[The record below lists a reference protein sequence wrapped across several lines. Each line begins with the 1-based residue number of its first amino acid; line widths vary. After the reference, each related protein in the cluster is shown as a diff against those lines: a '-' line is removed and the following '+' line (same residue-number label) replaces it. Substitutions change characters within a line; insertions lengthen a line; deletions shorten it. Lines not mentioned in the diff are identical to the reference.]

1 MGTLLLDL
9 LNATG
14 TFSDDSDAECPPSVR
29 SLFWE
34 YDVPELDWDEDR
46 DLIIRRVL
54 TEGTW
59 DAIVWLR
66 DRLGGATL
74 RRWIEAR
81 FGDALSPRQLRFWEL
96 VLDLP
101 SDRVDEWV
109 DARRVSVWE
118 NRSAS

>member
-1 MGTLLLDL
+1 MST
-9 LNATG
+9 
-14 TFSDDSDAECPPSVR
+14 PPDNPETEWPPVVQ

-34 YDVPELDWDEDR
+34 YEPEALDWNADR
-46 DLIIRRVL
+46 DLVVRRVL
-54 TEGTW
+54 TEGSW
-59 DAIVWLR
+59 EAIVWLR
-66 DRLGGATL
+66 GRLGDGFL

-81 FGDALSPRQLRFWEL
+81 SGDALSPRQLRFWEL

-109 DARRVSVWE
+109 DARRASVWE